1 MKEKKFYFKKPR
13 IVEPLF
19 LLWLFLLFFFTNS
32 ITESQNLTNKCFKNS
47 FGSHALITQQ
57 DTGTGIFKG
66 FYGSDTGSV
75 GVYRIL
81 GKTTIEPSLDTYF
94 PITFTIGWG
103 TLISKPNDPSQYWSS
118 SMTGNY
124 YPNEKKLNLLN
135 VISAPGPFDV
145 VRIFNPGNLP
155 QSQSFTTVSIKE
167 CDFMKDQEPPEE
179 PSGQG
184 SSKDQQY
191 ENLLKGEWN
200 VDSQNSY
207 GSISK
212 LNITKLTPRGN
223 TYPELR
229 YYEVFGDFTLSS
241 GESIPFTGTASPY
254 LPQTDFRLANPTN
267 PIEGNETDFTFAISL
282 VGTLEKSKDQ
292 VPPYNISLSGFSS
305 GDGSYSINMFLT
317 KSKKER
323 NIYRIETNEIST
335 GEIFKKTIK

>member
-1 MKEKKFYFKKPR
+1 MKENKFYFKKPR
-13 IVEPLF
+13 IVEPPF
-19 LLWLFLLFFFTNS
+19 LLWLFLLFFFTSN
-32 ITESQNLTNKCFKNS
+32 TVKSQGLTNKCFKNI
-47 FGSHALITQQ
+47 FGSHALIKEHHT
-57 DTGTGIFKG
+57 DSGIFKG

-81 GKTTIEPSLDTYF
+81 GKTPIAPSLKTYF

-118 SMTGNY
+118 SMTGIY
-124 YPNEKKLNLLN
+124 YPNESKLNLLN
-135 VISAPGPFDV
+135 VISAPGSFDY

-167 CDFMKDQEPPEE
+167 CDFMKDVEPPKDLT
-179 PSGQG
+179 GQG
-184 SSKDQQY
+184 SKKDQQY
-191 ENLLKGEWN
+191 EDLLKGEWK

-212 LNITKLTPRGN
+212 LNINKLTPRGN

-229 YYEVFGDFTLSS
+229 YYEVFGYFTLSS

-254 LPQTDFRLANPTN
+254 LTQTKLDLANHTN
-267 PIEGNETDFTFAISL
+267 PIEGTEIDFTFSMSL
-282 VGTLEKSKDQ
+282 VGTLEKPKDQ

-317 KSKKER
+317 KSKEES
-323 NIYRIETNEIST
+323 NINRIETNEIST